1 MHESPPFYFV
11 VFVLLFIIAK
21 IDKVC
26 VKFSFLTETLT
37 LLRYD
42 GGRKSERVMK
52 NELRNVRPR
61 LLDERRVLP
70 LRLRQRERNNKEN
83 NDGGIKMNR
92 KRIFALAFTVL
103 MVLALA
109 ACGTKNNDKM
119 GDMSGNGSAMT
130 GEPKNAEEALA
141 LHKELLEREN
151 AILSENT
158 ELWEKVFTEADKGMA
173 MIEDGK
179 NYGDFLLDTVEAA
192 KEQFTDKEY
201 AWLKESATEISNI
214 ENRLTELEEKYPE
227 IIQKSMDGDMS
238 MPAGSDTSTPPD
250 DGSMQKFPAFEG
262 KDLDGNM
269 VKSDELFSANAVTVV
284 NFWFTTCNP
293 CVGELS
299 ELDALNKELA
309 EKGGSLIGVNTF
321 TLDGDET
328 AISEAKDVLA
338 KKGATYQNVYFDSDG
353 EAGKFTTNIFA
364 YPTTYVVDRSGNIV
378 GKPIVGAI
386 TEKKQAETL
395 QKLIEQALAADVG

>member
-1 MHESPPFYFV
+1 MNAKKILALMLCAMM
-11 VFVLLFIIAK
+11 LL
-21 IDKVC
+21 
-26 VKFSFLTETLT
+26 S
-37 LLRYD
+37 
-42 GGRKSERVMK
+42 
-52 NELRNVRPR
+52 
-61 LLDERRVLP
+61 
-70 LRLRQRERNNKEN
+70 
-83 NDGGIKMNR
+83 
-92 KRIFALAFTVL
+92 
-103 MVLALA
+103 LA
-109 ACGTKNNDKM
+109 ACGAKDNDKQA
-119 GDMSGNGSAMT
+119 DMSGDGSAMT
-130 GEPKNAEEALA
+130 GQPKTAEEALA

-151 AILSENT
+151 ALLSENA
-158 ELWEKVFTEADKGMA
+158 ELWEKVFMAADKGMT
-173 MIEDGK
+173 MQEDGK

-201 AWLKESATEISNI
+201 EWLKESATEISNI

-227 IIQKSMDGDMS
+227 IMQKSMDGDMS

-262 KDLDGNM
+262 KDLDGNT
-269 VKSDELFSANAVTVV
+269 VKSDELFSGNTVTVV

-293 CVGELS
+293 CVGELA

-321 TLDGDET
+321 TLDGDEA

-378 GKPIVGAI
+378 GEPIVGAI

>member
-1 MHESPPFYFV
+1 MNAKKILA
-11 VFVLLFIIAK
+11 LLLGAMM
-21 IDKVC
+21 
-26 VKFSFLTETLT
+26 L
-37 LLRYD
+37 
-42 GGRKSERVMK
+42 
-52 NELRNVRPR
+52 
-61 LLDERRVLP
+61 
-70 LRLRQRERNNKEN
+70 
-83 NDGGIKMNR
+83 
-92 KRIFALAFTVL
+92 
-103 MVLALA
+103 LALA
-109 ACGTKNNDKM
+109 ACGAKDNDKQA
-119 GDMSGNGSAMT
+119 DMSGDSSAMT
-130 GEPKNAEEALA
+130 GEPKTAEEALA

-151 AILSENT
+151 ALLSENA
-158 ELWEKVFTEADKGMA
+158 ELWEKVFMAADKGMT
-173 MIEDGK
+173 MQEDGK

-201 AWLKESATEISNI
+201 AWLKESATEISDI
-214 ENRLTELEEKYPE
+214 ENKLTELEEKYPE
-227 IIQKSMDGDMS
+227 IVQKSMDGDMS

-262 KDLDGNM
+262 KDLDGNT
-269 VKSDELFSANAVTVV
+269 VKSDELFSGNTVTVV

-293 CVGELS
+293 CVGELA

-321 TLDGDET
+321 TLDGDEA

-378 GKPIVGAI
+378 GEPIVGAI

>member
-1 MHESPPFYFV
+1 MNAKKILA
-11 VFVLLFIIAK
+11 LLLGAM
-21 IDKVC
+21 
-26 VKFSFLTETLT
+26 
-37 LLRYD
+37 LLL
-42 GGRKSERVMK
+42 S
-52 NELRNVRPR
+52 
-61 LLDERRVLP
+61 
-70 LRLRQRERNNKEN
+70 
-83 NDGGIKMNR
+83 
-92 KRIFALAFTVL
+92 
-103 MVLALA
+103 LA
-109 ACGTKNNDKM
+109 ACGAKDDNKTAEMNGNDTEM
-119 GDMSGNGSAMT
+119 A
-130 GEPKNAEEALA
+130 GEAKNAEEALTMP
-141 LHKELLEREN
+141 KELLEREN

-158 ELWEKVFTEADKGMA
+158 ELWEKVFMAADKGMT
-173 MIEDGK
+173 MQEDGK
-179 NYGDFLLDTVEAA
+179 NYGDFLLDTIEGA
-192 KEQFTDKEY
+192 KDQFNDKEY
-201 AWLKESATEISNI
+201 EWLKESTTEISNI
-214 ENRLTELEEKYPE
+214 ENKLTALEEKYPE
-227 IIQKSMDGDMS
+227 IMQKSMDGDMS

-262 KDLDGNM
+262 KDLDGNT

-309 EKGGSLIGVNTF
+309 EKSGSLIGVNTF

-378 GKPIVGAI
+378 GEPIVGAV
-386 TEKKQAETL
+386 TGKTQAEAL
-395 QKLIEQALAADVG
+395 QAQIDKALAADMG

>member
-1 MHESPPFYFV
+1 MNV
-11 VFVLLFIIAK
+11 KKILALMLCAMMLL
-21 IDKVC
+21 
-26 VKFSFLTETLT
+26 S
-37 LLRYD
+37 
-42 GGRKSERVMK
+42 
-52 NELRNVRPR
+52 
-61 LLDERRVLP
+61 
-70 LRLRQRERNNKEN
+70 
-83 NDGGIKMNR
+83 
-92 KRIFALAFTVL
+92 
-103 MVLALA
+103 LA
-109 ACGTKNNDKM
+109 ACGAKGNDKQA
-119 GDMSGNGSAMT
+119 DMSGDSSAMT
-130 GEPKNAEEALA
+130 GEPKTAEEALA

-151 AILSENT
+151 ALLSENA
-158 ELWEKVFTEADKGMA
+158 ELWEKVFMAADKGMT
-173 MIEDGK
+173 MQEDGK

-214 ENRLTELEEKYPE
+214 ENKLTELEEKYPE
-227 IIQKSMDGDMS
+227 IMQKSMDGDMS

-262 KDLDGNM
+262 KDLDGNT
-269 VKSDELFSANAVTVV
+269 VKSDELFSGNAVTVV

-293 CVGELS
+293 CVGELA

-321 TLDGDET
+321 TLDGDEA

-338 KKGATYQNVYFDSDG
+338 KKGTTYQNVYFDSDG

-378 GKPIVGAI
+378 GEPIVGAI

>member
-1 MHESPPFYFV
+1 MKFQKFTALLLA
-11 VFVLLFIIAK
+11 VLL
-21 IDKVC
+21 
-26 VKFSFLTETLT
+26 
-37 LLRYD
+37 
-42 GGRKSERVMK
+42 
-52 NELRNVRPR
+52 
-61 LLDERRVLP
+61 VLS
-70 LRLRQRERNNKEN
+70 
-83 NDGGIKMNR
+83 
-92 KRIFALAFTVL
+92 
-103 MVLALA
+103 LA
-109 ACGTKNNDKM
+109 ACGVKDGDKAA
-119 GDMSGNGSAMT
+119 DMSGDGSAMT
-130 GEPKNAEEALA
+130 GEPKTAEEALA

-151 AILSENT
+151 ARLSENA
-158 ELWEKVFTEADKGMA
+158 ELWEKVFMEADKGMA

-201 AWLKESATEISNI
+201 EWLKESSTEISNI
-214 ENRLTELEEKYPE
+214 ENKLTELEEKYPE
-227 IIQKSMDGDMS
+227 IMQKSMDGDMS

-262 KDLDGNM
+262 KDLDGNT
-269 VKSDELFSANAVTVV
+269 VKSDELFSGNAVTVV

-293 CVGELS
+293 CVGELA

-321 TLDGDET
+321 TLDGDEA

-378 GKPIVGAI
+378 GEPIVGAI

>member
-1 MHESPPFYFV
+1 MNV
-11 VFVLLFIIAK
+11 KKILALMLCAMMLL
-21 IDKVC
+21 
-26 VKFSFLTETLT
+26 S
-37 LLRYD
+37 
-42 GGRKSERVMK
+42 
-52 NELRNVRPR
+52 
-61 LLDERRVLP
+61 
-70 LRLRQRERNNKEN
+70 
-83 NDGGIKMNR
+83 
-92 KRIFALAFTVL
+92 
-103 MVLALA
+103 LA
-109 ACGTKNNDKM
+109 ACGAKDNDKQA
-119 GDMSGNGSAMT
+119 DMSGDGSAMT
-130 GEPKNAEEALA
+130 GEPKTAEEALA

-151 AILSENT
+151 ALLSENA
-158 ELWEKVFTEADKGMA
+158 ELWEKVFMAADKGMT
-173 MIEDGK
+173 MQEDGK

-227 IIQKSMDGDMS
+227 IMQKSMDGDMS

-262 KDLDGNM
+262 KDLDGNT
-269 VKSDELFSANAVTVV
+269 VKSDELFSGNAVTVV

-293 CVGELS
+293 CVGELA
-299 ELDALNKELA
+299 ELDALNQELA
-309 EKGGSLIGVNTF
+309 KKGGALIGVNTF
-321 TLDGDET
+321 TLDGDEA

-364 YPTTYVVDRSGNIV
+364 YPTTYVVDRNGNIV
-378 GKPIVGAI
+378 GEPIVGAI

>member
-1 MHESPPFYFV
+1 MNAKKILA
-11 VFVLLFIIAK
+11 LLLGAMM
-21 IDKVC
+21 
-26 VKFSFLTETLT
+26 
-37 LLRYD
+37 LL
-42 GGRKSERVMK
+42 S
-52 NELRNVRPR
+52 
-61 LLDERRVLP
+61 
-70 LRLRQRERNNKEN
+70 
-83 NDGGIKMNR
+83 
-92 KRIFALAFTVL
+92 
-103 MVLALA
+103 LA
-109 ACGTKNNDKM
+109 ACGAKDNDKQA
-119 GDMSGNGSAMT
+119 DMSGDGSAMT
-130 GEPKNAEEALA
+130 GEPKTTEEALA

-151 AILSENT
+151 ALLSENA
-158 ELWEKVFTEADKGMA
+158 ELWEKVFMEADKGMA

-179 NYGDFLLDTVEAA
+179 NYGDFLLDTVEGA

-201 AWLKESATEISNI
+201 EWLKESATEISNI
-214 ENRLTELEEKYPE
+214 ENKLTALEEKYPE
-227 IIQKSMDGDMS
+227 IMQKSMDGDMS
-238 MPAGSDTSTPPD
+238 VPGGSDMTMPPD

-262 KDLDGNM
+262 KDLDGNT
-269 VKSDELFSANAVTVV
+269 VKSDELFSGNAVTVV

-293 CVGELS
+293 CVGELA

-309 EKGGSLIGVNTF
+309 EKGGSLIGINTF
-321 TLDGDET
+321 TLDGDEA

-378 GKPIVGAI
+378 GEPIVGAI

>member
-1 MHESPPFYFV
+1 
-11 VFVLLFIIAK
+11 
-21 IDKVC
+21 
-26 VKFSFLTETLT
+26 
-37 LLRYD
+37 
-42 GGRKSERVMK
+42 
-52 NELRNVRPR
+52 
-61 LLDERRVLP
+61 
-70 LRLRQRERNNKEN
+70 
-83 NDGGIKMNR
+83 MNR
-92 KRIFALAFTVL
+92 KRIFALAFAVL

-109 ACGTKNNDKM
+109 ACGMKNNDKM

-130 GEPKNAEEALA
+130 GEPKNAEKALA

-158 ELWEKVFTEADKGMA
+158 ELWEQVFMEADKGMA

-227 IIQKSMDGDMS
+227 IMQKSMDGDMN
-238 MPAGSDTSTPPD
+238 MPAGSDTSNSPD

-262 KDLDGNM
+262 KDLDGNT

-293 CVGELS
+293 CVGELG

-309 EKGGSLIGVNTF
+309 NKGGALIGINSF
-321 TLDGDET
+321 TLDGDEK
-328 AISEAKDVLA
+328 AIAEAKEVLA
-338 KKGATYQNVYFDSDG
+338 KKGATYQNIYFGSGGD
-353 EAGKFTTNIFA
+353 AGKFVENVFA

-378 GKPIVGAI
+378 GEPIVGAV
-386 TEKKQAETL
+386 TGKTQAEAL
-395 QKLIEQALAADVG
+395 QAQIDKALAADMG

>member
-1 MHESPPFYFV
+1 MNAKKILALMLCAMM
-11 VFVLLFIIAK
+11 LL
-21 IDKVC
+21 
-26 VKFSFLTETLT
+26 S
-37 LLRYD
+37 
-42 GGRKSERVMK
+42 
-52 NELRNVRPR
+52 
-61 LLDERRVLP
+61 
-70 LRLRQRERNNKEN
+70 
-83 NDGGIKMNR
+83 
-92 KRIFALAFTVL
+92 
-103 MVLALA
+103 LA
-109 ACGTKNNDKM
+109 ACGAKDNDKQA
-119 GDMSGNGSAMT
+119 DMSGDGSAMT
-130 GEPKNAEEALA
+130 GEPKTAEEALA

-151 AILSENT
+151 ALLSENA
-158 ELWEKVFTEADKGMA
+158 ELWEKVFMAADKGMT
-173 MIEDGK
+173 MQEDGK
-179 NYGDFLLDTVEAA
+179 NYGDFLLKTIEDT
-192 KEQFTDKEY
+192 KEEFSDEEY
-201 AWLKESATEISNI
+201 EWLKESATEISNI
-214 ENRLTELEEKYPE
+214 ENKLTELEEKYPE
-227 IIQKSMDGDMS
+227 IMQKSMDGDMS

-262 KDLDGNM
+262 KDLDGNT

-293 CVGELS
+293 CVGELA

-321 TLDGDET
+321 TLDGDEE

-364 YPTTYVVDRSGNIV
+364 YPTTYVVDRNGNIV
-378 GKPIVGAI
+378 GEPIVGAI

>member
-1 MHESPPFYFV
+1 
-11 VFVLLFIIAK
+11 
-21 IDKVC
+21 
-26 VKFSFLTETLT
+26 
-37 LLRYD
+37 
-42 GGRKSERVMK
+42 
-52 NELRNVRPR
+52 
-61 LLDERRVLP
+61 
-70 LRLRQRERNNKEN
+70 
-83 NDGGIKMNR
+83 MNR
-92 KRIFALAFTVL
+92 KRIFALAFAVL

-109 ACGTKNNDKM
+109 ACGMKNNDKM

-141 LHKELLEREN
+141 LHKELLEQEN

-158 ELWEKVFTEADKGMA
+158 ELWEKVFMEADKGMA

-227 IIQKSMDGDMS
+227 IMQKSMDGDMS
-238 MPAGSDTSTPPD
+238 MPAGSDTSNPPD

-262 KDLDGNM
+262 KDLDGNT

-293 CVGELS
+293 CVGELG

-309 EKGGSLIGVNTF
+309 NKGGALIGINSF
-321 TLDGDET
+321 TLDGDEK
-328 AISEAKDVLA
+328 AIAEAKEVLA
-338 KKGATYQNVYFDSDG
+338 KKGATYQNIYFGSGGD
-353 EAGKFTTNIFA
+353 AGKFVENVFA

-378 GKPIVGAI
+378 GEPIVGAV
-386 TEKKQAETL
+386 TGKTQAEAL
-395 QKLIEQALAADVG
+395 QAQIDKALAADMG

>member
-1 MHESPPFYFV
+1 MKV
-11 VFVLLFIIAK
+11 KKILALLLGAMM
-21 IDKVC
+21 
-26 VKFSFLTETLT
+26 
-37 LLRYD
+37 LL
-42 GGRKSERVMK
+42 S
-52 NELRNVRPR
+52 
-61 LLDERRVLP
+61 
-70 LRLRQRERNNKEN
+70 
-83 NDGGIKMNR
+83 
-92 KRIFALAFTVL
+92 
-103 MVLALA
+103 LA
-109 ACGTKNNDKM
+109 ACGAKDNDKQA
-119 GDMSGNGSAMT
+119 DMSGDSSAMT
-130 GEPKNAEEALA
+130 GEPKTAEEALA

-151 AILSENT
+151 ALLSENA
-158 ELWEKVFTEADKGMA
+158 ELWEKVFMAADKGMT
-173 MIEDGK
+173 MQEDGK

-201 AWLKESATEISNI
+201 EWLKESATEISNI
-214 ENRLTELEEKYPE
+214 ENKLTELEEKYPE
-227 IIQKSMDGDMS
+227 IMQKSMDGDMS
-238 MPAGSDTSTPPD
+238 VSGGSDMTMPPD

-262 KDLDGNM
+262 KDLDGNT

-293 CVGELS
+293 CVGELA

-364 YPTTYVVDRSGNIV
+364 YPTTYVVDRNGNIV
-378 GKPIVGAI
+378 GEPIVGAI
-386 TEKKQAETL
+386 TEKKQAEML

>member
-1 MHESPPFYFV
+1 MNAKKILA
-11 VFVLLFIIAK
+11 LLLGAMM
-21 IDKVC
+21 
-26 VKFSFLTETLT
+26 L
-37 LLRYD
+37 
-42 GGRKSERVMK
+42 
-52 NELRNVRPR
+52 
-61 LLDERRVLP
+61 
-70 LRLRQRERNNKEN
+70 
-83 NDGGIKMNR
+83 
-92 KRIFALAFTVL
+92 
-103 MVLALA
+103 LALA
-109 ACGTKNNDKM
+109 ACGAKDNDKQA
-119 GDMSGNGSAMT
+119 DMSGDGSAMT
-130 GEPKNAEEALA
+130 GEPKTAEEALA

-151 AILSENT
+151 ALLSENA
-158 ELWEKVFTEADKGMA
+158 ELWEKLFMAADKGMT
-173 MIEDGK
+173 MQEDGK
-179 NYGDFLLDTVEAA
+179 NYGDFLLKTIEDA
-192 KEQFTDKEY
+192 KEEFSDEEY
-201 AWLKESATEISNI
+201 EWLKESATEISNI
-214 ENRLTELEEKYPE
+214 ENKLTELEEKYPE
-227 IIQKSMDGDMS
+227 IMQKSMDGDMS

-262 KDLDGNM
+262 KDLDGNT

-293 CVGELS
+293 CVGELA

-321 TLDGDET
+321 TLDGDEA
-328 AISEAKDVLA
+328 AISEVKDVLA

-378 GKPIVGAI
+378 GEPIVGAI